1 MTRDRKENITVYS
14 AVAMLVFG
22 CVLTTIAFFIE
33 PMGEIHDSVL
43 WVLGQC
49 FIYAGGALG
58 IANYARSA
66 AKREVDERFDEFE
79 RRHHHH
85 RPMQMDD
92 YGVEDCDGCKNR
104 NSDEHEDVDE
114 DNLTS

>member
-1 MTRDRKENITVYS
+1 MTRERKENITVYS

-66 AKREVDERFDEFE
+66 ARHEVDERFDEFE
-79 RRHHHH
+79 RRHHH
-85 RPMQMDD
+85 RRRRAAS
-92 YGVEDCDGCKNR
+92 VEG
-104 NSDEHEDVDE
+104 EGEGLEEDVTTYDKPIDDGE
-114 DNLTS
+114 N

>member
-1 MTRDRKENITVYS
+1 MTRERKENITVYS

-22 CVLTTIAFFIE
+22 CLLTTIAFFIE

-66 AKREVDERFDEFE
+66 ARHEVDERFHDYE
-79 RRHHHH
+79 RRHHRH
-85 RPMQMDD
+85 RIAGDD
-92 YGVEDCDGCKNR
+92 DEGEVTDEITYDKPIDDGEN
-104 NSDEHEDVDE
+104 
-114 DNLTS
+114 

>member
-1 MTRDRKENITVYS
+1 MTRERKENITVYS

-22 CVLTTIAFFIE
+22 CVLTSIAFFIA
-33 PMGEIHDSVL
+33 PVGEIHDSVL

-66 AKREVDERFDEFE
+66 AKHEVDERFDEFE
-79 RRHHHH
+79 RRHHHRRH
-85 RPMQMDD
+85 RVAGVDSEGE
-92 YGVEDCDGCKNR
+92 GVEEEDYTTYDKPIDDGEN
-104 NSDEHEDVDE
+104 
-114 DNLTS
+114 

>member
-1 MTRDRKENITVYS
+1 MTRERKENITVYS
-14 AVAMLVFG
+14 AVAMLLFG
-22 CVLTTIAFFIE
+22 CVLTTIAFFLD

-66 AKREVDERFDEFE
+66 AQHEVDERFHDYE
-79 RRHHHH
+79 RRHHRH
-85 RPMQMDD
+85 RIAGDD
-92 YGVEDCDGCKNR
+92 GEGEVIDDITTYEKPIDDGEN
-104 NSDEHEDVDE
+104 
-114 DNLTS
+114 